1 MGTKIC
7 LNQYLKSKQHSSY
20 SDTKT
25 IYHYFYLKTDQSE
38 TIFEM
43 NVFATFLLASVV
55 VFWLSEGK
63 SAEARE
69 LTNDHDERGLG
80 GDEKRE
86 LRTKNGFHGFSHTN
100 TGVSGDVEEEED
112 VEERG
117 IILKCVKCLFLMISF
132 KCDPYE
138 DCLDK

>member
-1 MGTKIC
+1 MGHK
-7 LNQYLKSKQHSSY
+7 NQFESIF
-20 SDTKT
+20 KT
-25 IYHYFYLKTDQSE
+25 NLSLKTDQPE

-63 SAEARE
+63 SAEVRE
-69 LTNDHDERGLG
+69 LTRDNDERGLR

-86 LRTKNGFHGFSHTN
+86 LTIRKAERGI
-100 TGVSGDVEEEED
+100 
-112 VEERG
+112 EERG
-117 IILKCVKCLFLMISF
+117 IILKCAKCLFLMLSF

>member
-63 SAEARE
+63 SAEVRE
-69 LTNDHDERGLG
+69 LTNDNDERGLG

-86 LRTKNGFHGFSHTN
+86 LTN
-100 TGVSGDVEEEED
+100 DNDERG

-117 IILKCVKCLFLMISF
+117 IILKCAKCLFLMISF
-132 KCDPYE
+132 KRDPYE